1 MTIELTNELLDQ
13 WATDPNGP
21 VALHLK
27 QKLLPVEGEGG
38 VIFPPTYAMG
48 ENKSPYNIDTLSDGT
63 KVATIDSVGS
73 QANRIEPMFKL
84 SDYAEL
90 VPQIEIEY
98 ADSRKVSIFEVG
110 HRLGDALI
118 RSTNIKDETQKAFK
132 ALLDSGN
139 AQGIAQ
145 LAPTSLVF
153 GVWDSRDTQAKLPR
167 LVQSVIRA
175 WGVDTLTRSAQYNP
189 PIDYS
194 ANDVFSDEEKA
205 KQEGDPKSPLA
216 KRGFVHVP
224 STNAPGGIIS
234 NRIEQ
239 DITVNLVA
247 LRRIQAGDE
256 EGTKKLRRYLL
267 GLSLVAATAPLD
279 GYLRQGCLLT
289 PAPDA
294 PSSWK
299 LVKRN
304 GQREDIAL
312 THEAAKSYAKAASKE
327 FVVGESK
334 AGENAIKFNK
344 DAAKAD
350 VVEGNKKAATKKTAA
365 PKGAG
370 KKAGTESTEEPVA
383 EE

>member
-1 MTIELTNELLDQ
+1 MTTENLTNLFDSWIEPD
-13 WATDPNGP
+13 GP

-38 VIFPPTYAMG
+38 VIFPPTYADIG
-48 ENKSPYNIDTLSDGT
+48 YNIDTLSDGT

-73 QANRIEPMFKL
+73 QANRMEPMFKL
-84 SDYAEL
+84 HDYANL

-98 ADSRKVSIFEVG
+98 GDGRKVSLFEVG

-118 RSTNIKDETQKAFK
+118 RSTNLKNEAQQAFK
-132 ALLDSGN
+132 TLLETGN
-139 AQGIAQ
+139 AQAIAK

-175 WGVDTLTRSAQYNP
+175 WGVDELTRSAQYNP

-224 STNAPGGIIS
+224 STSAPGGIIS

-239 DITVNLVA
+239 DITVNLIA
-247 LRRIQAGDE
+247 LRRIQAGDA
-256 EGTKKLRRYLL
+256 EGTQKLRRYLL

-279 GYLRQGCLLT
+279 GFLRQGCLLT
-289 PAPDA
+289 PAPDG

-299 LVKRN
+299 LVNRDGK
-304 GQREDIAL
+304 REDIAL
-312 THEAAKSYAKAASKE
+312 THEAAKLYAGKVAEA
-327 FVVGESK
+327 FVVGTSK
-334 AGENAIKFNK
+334 SGNDAIKFDK
-344 DAAKAD
+344 DAAKNDAA
-350 VVEGNKKAATKKTAA
+350 EGNKKAAGKAKGGKGRKTETEQ
-365 PKGAG
+365 PEETTAG
-370 KKAGTESTEEPVA
+370 E
-383 EE
+383 